1 MNYKTFGTICLLGA
15 LALLVTVVYHRTTRN
30 QIPLVFSPR
39 DMLVT
44 IWDNYKRN
52 YVESSTGRTLDHQHD
67 DVTTSEGQSY
77 TMLRAVWNDDQPMFN
92 QSWRWTQQFLTQS
105 NSHLFSWLYGKKPG
119 GTYGVRTDLNGQ
131 NSASDADS
139 DIALALVFA
148 YGRWQDK
155 AYLDSARAI
164 ISDIWDREVVMIE
177 GKPYLAADDLE
188 KNLTTPTIV
197 VNPSYFSPATYKI
210 FATVDPAHPWA
221 KLADVSYQVLSA
233 SMRSKL
239 DKPQTVKLPP
249 DWILI
254 NRTTGTITSGNQS
267 SLSTN
272 FAFDAMRV
280 PWRIALDWQWFQD
293 PRAKSLLSDMSF
305 LQDQWNT
312 DHVLKA
318 GYSHDGQTVNNFE
331 SPALYGASM
340 GYFLVEDAEDA
351 NTIYNTKLR
360 ALYDPDTN
368 AWKNSLSYYDD
379 NWAWFG
385 LAMYHNYL
393 PNLAAGIKS

>member
-1 MNYKTFGTICLLGA
+1 MNYKTFGIICLLAA
-15 LALLVTVVYHRTTRN
+15 LALLLTIFYHRSTRS
-30 QIPLVFSPR
+30 QIPLVFSSR

-44 IWDNYKRN
+44 IWDNYKKN
-52 YVESSTGRTLDHQHD
+52 YIESSTSRTLDHQHD
-67 DVTTSEGQSY
+67 DITTSEGQSY
-77 TMLRAVWNDDQPMFN
+77 TMLRAVWNDDQATFN
-92 QSWRWTQQFLTQS
+92 QSWQWTQHFLKQS
-105 NSHLFSWLYGKKPG
+105 NSNLFSWLYGKRPD

-148 YGRWQDK
+148 YSRWQDK
-155 AYLDSARAI
+155 AYLDSARAVI
-164 ISDIWDREVVMIE
+164 NDIWNHEVVMIQ

-210 FATVDPAHPWA
+210 FATIDPTHPWT

-233 SMRSKL
+233 SMHSKL
-239 DKPQTVKLPP
+239 DKPQTVNIPP

-254 NRTTGTITSGNQS
+254 NRTTGEITPGNQS
-267 SLSTN
+267 NLSTN

-280 PWRIALDWQWFQD
+280 SWRIALDWQWYQD
-293 PRAKSLLSDMSF
+293 PRAKNILGDMSF
-305 LQDQWNT
+305 LKNQWDT
-312 DHVLKA
+312 RHLLDA

-331 SPALYGASM
+331 SPAFYGASM
-340 GYFLVEDAEDA
+340 GYFLVEDAQDA
-351 NTIYNTKLR
+351 NAIYDAKLR
-360 ALYDPDTN
+360 ALYNPDTN
-368 AWKNSLSYYDD
+368 AWKNKLSYYDD

-393 PNLAAGIKS
+393 PNLAAGINP